1 VKPLAQRWA
10 IALLA
15 RAGKPEDIAALRG
28 MAARESFR
36 GNVQPA
42 IDQALCAADPANWI
56 NSPER
61 ATMLRRWL
69 DGRADGSLASDGAFR
84 LIHAYNAGAI
94 DAEKLW
100 AVLGDTIAGRHGVE
114 KPKHAYEVVRV
125 FGGAT
130 TNADGLYEFS
140 ARTSGSYKVQAV
152 APEGYQ
158 FTKKAVGA
166 DRAIDSDAGDEGR
179 SGEVTLS
186 AAQQTD
192 KTIDFGLVSEVRLG
206 DRVWVD
212 WDADGAQDDG
222 EPGMAGVT
230 VRLLNEAGAEIYTT
244 VTDAEGEYHFADVAG
259 DTKYRIRFD
268 KPNFYDFTFKDKAGV
283 DEETDSDAHDA
294 GASIGLTDEF
304 TTPAIGEKYD
314 IDAGLISIASVGD
327 RVWDD
332 KNADGLQYA
341 EEPGLAALQVTL
353 KPVTGPN
360 RTTLTDAKGMYRFDG
375 LDPAMSYRIA
385 VQRPAGYQF
394 THPKVLTND
403 SIDSDIIP
411 ATGETALFN
420 VAAYTFDR
428 RYDAG
433 LVNVATRGQIIGP
446 ATVPGNSKYTY
457 KIVWDGNFAACWNF
471 TVTDPVPDPGV
482 VTVTSVRGPTY
493 DPVTNTTT
501 ETIELH
507 FGNAVPAVVLLQAT
521 CNQQVLASKEIVVVK
536 VTVEAPPSGQAF
548 IGGTPSDP
556 GTHTPP
562 VTEFNVA
569 EVFGLRA
576 MSNSAPLFKDVAAGT
591 RQTPTL
597 PPSEANPYPRS
608 GLDWSAKITLTGP
621 QGNRGVDQIR
631 VGFIQHINVQALRG
645 RYRGGAAG
653 TPNGLKSDMES
664 ETTYFLDSGPRPLD
678 KPADPTSYAHRPWFD
693 PDGPAVFFDATAA
706 VNTKVITSFDMPLLG
721 VPLTFDKASYDTIGQ
736 AVGGLGSFRT
746 VDQIGLNLRFNLDVS
761 AQTVDTVN
769 GADKYY
775 WGESRGTWSFNGN
788 GNVGAWIGPTDATGL
803 TWTSSGAA
811 VTPPASWATLG
822 LTQQDVSGPIFNPSY
837 AGSTWVTTTLP

>member
-1 VKPLAQRWA
+1 MATVPSPTPAVPTFDR
-10 IALLA
+10 LLLTGA
-15 RAGKPEDIAALRG
+15 AGGLGRVLRPRLKRLCRVLRVSDIAAMDPAAEGEEVVVAPLED
-28 MAARESFR
+28 AARGELDR
-36 GNVQPA
+36 QHAVVDALHPPL
-42 IDQALCAADPANWI
+42 QAV
-56 NSPER
+56 E
-61 ATMLRRWL
+61 L

-130 TNADGLYEFS
+130 TNAEGLYEFS

-360 RTTLTDAKGMYRFDG
+360 RTTLTDAKGIYRFDG

-457 KIVWDGNFAACWNF
+457 KICLLY
-471 TVTDPVPDPGV
+471 
-482 VTVTSVRGPTY
+482 TS
-493 DPVTNTTT
+493 
-501 ETIELH
+501 
-507 FGNAVPAVVLLQAT
+507 
-521 CNQQVLASKEIVVVK
+521 
-536 VTVEAPPSGQAF
+536 PS
-548 IGGTPSDP
+548 
-556 GTHTPP
+556 
-562 VTEFNVA
+562 
-569 EVFGLRA
+569 
-576 MSNSAPLFKDVAAGT
+576 
-591 RQTPTL
+591 
-597 PPSEANPYPRS
+597 PR
-608 GLDWSAKITLTGP
+608 D
-621 QGNRGVDQIR
+621 
-631 VGFIQHINVQALRG
+631 
-645 RYRGGAAG
+645 
-653 TPNGLKSDMES
+653 
-664 ETTYFLDSGPRPLD
+664 
-678 KPADPTSYAHRPWFD
+678 
-693 PDGPAVFFDATAA
+693 
-706 VNTKVITSFDMPLLG
+706 
-721 VPLTFDKASYDTIGQ
+721 
-736 AVGGLGSFRT
+736 
-746 VDQIGLNLRFNLDVS
+746 
-761 AQTVDTVN
+761 
-769 GADKYY
+769 
-775 WGESRGTWSFNGN
+775 
-788 GNVGAWIGPTDATGL
+788 
-803 TWTSSGAA
+803 
-811 VTPPASWATLG
+811 
-822 LTQQDVSGPIFNPSY
+822 
-837 AGSTWVTTTLP
+837 